1 MTMMDFVKEF
11 DAVSMIF
18 FNPNFV
24 FNCVEVE
31 MGNRV
36 DMGNRIENSNNKRLK
51 AIEIM
56 SNTYS
61 KENLCYMSVTYGSQV
76 DS

>member
-11 DAVSMIF
+11 DAVSMVF

-31 MGNRV
+31 MGDRV
-36 DMGNRIENSNNKRLK
+36 DVGNRI
-51 AIEIM
+51 
-56 SNTYS
+56 
-61 KENLCYMSVTYGSQV
+61 
-76 DS
+76 